1 MEGFRFVD
9 ERENEELREVIP
21 QQLEK
26 VSEIFVWTKGKFFLV
41 S

>member
-26 VSEIFVWTKGKFFLV
+26 VFIMAGNKS
-41 S
+41 